1 MFTKS
6 PSVKYV
12 FAPIHKPRFAFSS
25 WSVFG
30 SKWSGRSEFL
40 VGGDVGHEMIGAM
53 GVVHAQGAG
62 EDVAHNSNANF
73 L

>member
-1 MFTKS
+1 M
-6 PSVKYV
+6 
-12 FAPIHKPRFAFSS
+12 
-25 WSVFG
+25 
-30 SKWSGRSEFL
+30 GRSEFP